1 MMSLHSRAHGHLR
14 LVLRTALGFA
24 ASLLVSCGG
33 GVDSGGTGAPA
44 LAFASGTIT
53 GFGSVIVNGVHFDD
67 RSAAVRDGDGNVRS
81 RDDLRLGMSTDV
93 RGSAIAVDV
102 TGNRASVA
110 SSIVFASEIVGAVS
124 ASDLAA
130 RSLVVLGQTIDIT
143 VTTVFDA
150 VLAGGQAALAVGN
163 VVEIHARLDAA
174 SGHYVA
180 TRVERRS
187 AVAQYALRGI
197 VSNLN
202 QPARTFSIGA
212 TRVAYA
218 TLAAAAVPAT
228 LADGRFVRVSLAL
241 APGAGSVWNATR
253 IVDGAAAIDDGEQA
267 HVEGRVSAFA
277 SAAQFSVNGT
287 PVDARNAQFPNGS
300 AGLALGRRVEVEGTL
315 AAGVLVA
322 RSVEVKSEGG
332 GGGGGGGGGEEYDV
346 GGTIASLDT
355 AAKTF
360 VVRNVVVSYA
370 GTVDFRDGT
379 AADLAVGREVEARG
393 MLSADGTRLLAT
405 RIDIKR

>member
-1 MMSLHSRAHGHLR
+1 MMSLHPRADGRLR
-14 LVLRTALGFA
+14 LVSRAALGFVA
-24 ASLLVSCGG
+24 GLLVSCGG

-67 RSAAVRDGDGNVRS
+67 RSAAVRDGDGNPRS
-81 RDDLRLGMSTDV
+81 RDDLRLGMTTDV
-93 RGSAIAVDV
+93 RGSAVGVDAA
-102 TGNRASVA
+102 GNPASVA
-110 SSIVFASEIVGAVS
+110 SSIDFASEIVGPVS
-124 ASDLAA
+124 ASNTTA
-130 RSLVVLGQTIDIT
+130 RNLVVLGQTIDIT
-143 VTTVFDA
+143 TGTVFDSS
-150 VLAGGQAALAVGN
+150 LAGGQAALAVGN
-163 VVEIHARLDAA
+163 VVEIYARLDAA

-180 TRVERRS
+180 TRIERRS
-187 AVAQYALRGI
+187 AVAQYVLRGI
-197 VSNLN
+197 VSSLN
-202 QPARTFSIGA
+202 TPARTFSIGA
-212 TRVAYA
+212 TRIAYA
-218 TLAAAAVPAT
+218 SLAAAAVPAT

-241 APGAGSVWNATR
+241 APGTGGIWNATR
-253 IVDGAAAIDDGEQA
+253 IVDGAAAIVDGEQA
-267 HVEGRVSAFA
+267 HIEGRVSAFT

-300 AGLALGRRVEVEGTL
+300 AGLALGRRVEVEGSL

-322 RSVEVKSEGG
+322 RSVKVESE

-346 GGTIASLDT
+346 SGNIASLDT

-370 GTVDFRDGT
+370 GTVDFRGGT
-379 AADLAVGREVEARG
+379 AADLAVGREVESRG
-393 MLSADGTRLLAT
+393 MLSADGTRLQAT